1 MTSEPSS
8 SLTNDDQRWAEM
20 ARLWNQITDRHVVDA
35 LMKFAAEEAATS
47 LPLSDKSV
55 LSHSPMELTDEEKKQ
70 FAAMWDNVPP
80 ENTITLSPE
89 ESKAFIEKLNNPP
102 APNERLVK
110 FLVQPSVLE
119 KLSTDEQA
127 TNGMQQLWQHS
138 ENYLQQLR
146 QEIHK
151 KMGVPE
157 NLASDNLPPNV

>member
-1 MTSEPSS
+1 MNEPSS
-8 SLTNDDQRWAEM
+8 S
-20 ARLWNQITDRHVVDA
+20 
-35 LMKFAAEEAATS
+35 FA
-47 LPLSDKSV
+47 DKSV

-70 FAAMWDNVPP
+70 FAAMWDWDNVPP

-102 APNERLVK
+102 PPNERLIK
-110 FLVQPSVLE
+110 FMTTPSVLE

-157 NLASDNLPPNV
+157 NLAVDDLPPNV

>member
-1 MTSEPSS
+1 MTAPSS
-8 SLTNDDQRWAEM
+8 S
-20 ARLWNQITDRHVVDA
+20 
-35 LMKFAAEEAATS
+35 FA
-47 LPLSDKSV
+47 DKSI
-55 LSHSPMELTDEEKKQ
+55 LSHPPMELTDEEKKQ

-119 KLSTDEQA
+119 KLSTDEQS

-146 QEIHK
+146 QEVHK
-151 KMGVPE
+151 QMGVPE